1 MPITFSVDTTS
12 SASQLVAAG
21 KIGIAVSRYNDN
33 ITGKLL
39 QASIATLQA
48 HGVNDNDIVVVWG
61 PGAWELPLLCQ
72 DLVEKPDV
80 SAVICLGCV
89 IRGETTHDQHINRAV
104 SMALMDMS
112 LKHSKPIALGLL
124 TVNTLEQA
132 IHRSGGRVGNKG
144 DEAALAI
151 VEMLKVRRQLR

>member
-12 SASQLVAAG
+12 SASQLVASG

-89 IRGETTHDQHINRAV
+89 IRGETTHD
-104 SMALMDMS
+104 
-112 LKHSKPIALGLL
+112 
-124 TVNTLEQA
+124 NTLTELSA
-132 IHRSGGRVGNKG
+132 WP
-144 DEAALAI
+144 
-151 VEMLKVRRQLR
+151 